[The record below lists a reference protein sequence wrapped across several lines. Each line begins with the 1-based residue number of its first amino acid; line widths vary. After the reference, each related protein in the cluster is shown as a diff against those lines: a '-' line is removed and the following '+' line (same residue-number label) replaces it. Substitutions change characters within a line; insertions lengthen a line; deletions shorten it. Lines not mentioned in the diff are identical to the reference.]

1 MTFLKEAGLFYRM
14 SRGIYGERCGTECF
28 WNNMLRQAKAQLAEA
43 HQKRR
48 GALAQETGQE
58 ATDNDTR
65 KHTPSRGAFP

>member
-1 MTFLKEAGLFYRM
+1 M

-48 GALAQETGQE
+48 GALAQEAGQE
-58 ATDNDTR
+58 LENNG
-65 KHTPSRGAFP
+65 TPERAPCLGAFP